1 MARDT
6 GPETGR
12 RVVTDLDAMR
22 ALANPQR
29 SAILKLLMSGPPRTA
44 TECAAV
50 VGASPSACSY
60 HLRELQRFGFVE
72 RDDSPTAAAVDN
84 RVRRWRA
91 AAVGFTLGARPL
103 SGSTPEE
110 RAVFAAVLGADRA
123 ENERL
128 AREFVETVTDLP
140 GEWQDAAEFSTY
152 ELALTPDELT
162 QLARQIDDLLRPHRV
177 GVKRRPAPSVR
188 TVHIA
193 FDAFP
198 RPEQSVPGTPARSGP
213 HPSRHGV
220 PGTDR
225 RRP

>member
-1 MARDT
+1 MTREV

-12 RVVTDLDAMR
+12 RVVADLDAMR
-22 ALANPQR
+22 ALAHPQR

-44 TECAAV
+44 TDCAEV

-60 HLRELQRFGFVE
+60 HLRELERFGFVE
-72 RDDSPTAAAVDN
+72 RDDSPGATPVDG

-91 AAVGFTLGARPL
+91 SAIGFTLGARPL
-103 SGSTPEE
+103 SDATPEE
-110 RAVFAAVLGADRA
+110 RAVFAAVFGADRV

-128 AREFVETVTDLP
+128 AREFVESVADLP

-152 ELALTPDELT
+152 ELALTPAELT
-162 QLARQIDDLLRPHRV
+162 ELARQIDDLLRPHRV
-177 GVKRRPAPSVR
+177 GVKRRPAKSAR

-198 RPEQSVPGTPARSGP
+198 RPDQS
-213 HPSRHGV
+213 
-220 PGTDR
+220 
-225 RRP
+225 

>member
-1 MARDT
+1 MARET

-12 RVVTDLDAMR
+12 RVVTDLDALR
-22 ALANPQR
+22 ALAHPQR

-50 VGASPSACSY
+50 VDATPSACSY

-72 RDDSPTAAAVDN
+72 RDDSTTDAPVDA
-84 RVRRWRA
+84 RVRRWQA

-128 AREFVETVTDLP
+128 AREFVESVTDLP

-162 QLARQIDDLLRPHRV
+162 ELARQIDDLLRPHRV
-177 GVKRRPAPSVR
+177 GVKRRPARSAR

-198 RPEQSVPGTPARSGP
+198 RP
-213 HPSRHGV
+213 
-220 PGTDR
+220 DR
-225 RRP
+225 P

>member
-1 MARDT
+1 MARKT
-6 GPETGR
+6 GSETGR
-12 RVVTDLDAMR
+12 RIVTDLDAMR
-22 ALANPQR
+22 ALAHPQR
-29 SAILKLLMSGPPRTA
+29 SAILKLLMAGPPRTA

-72 RDDSPTAAAVDN
+72 RDDGSTDAPVDA

-128 AREFVETVTDLP
+128 AREFVESVTDLP

-162 QLARQIDDLLRPHRV
+162 ELARQIDDLLRPHRV
-177 GVKRRPAPSVR
+177 GVKRRPAPSAR

-198 RPEQSVPGTPARSGP
+198 RPDQS
-213 HPSRHGV
+213 
-220 PGTDR
+220 
-225 RRP
+225 

>member
-1 MARDT
+1 VARET

-22 ALANPQR
+22 ALAHPQR
-29 SAILKLLMSGPPRTA
+29 SAILKLLMAGPPRTA
-44 TECAAV
+44 TECAAIV
-50 VGASPSACSY
+50 RATPSACSY

-72 RDDSPTAAAVDN
+72 RDDSPTDAPVDA
-84 RVRRWRA
+84 RIDARLRRWRA

-140 GEWQDAAEFSTY
+140 SEWQDAAEFSTY
-152 ELALTPDELT
+152 ELALTPDELSE
-162 QLARQIDDLLRPHRV
+162 LARQIDDLLRPHRV
-177 GVKRRPAPSVR
+177 GVKRRPAASAR

-198 RPEQSVPGTPARSGP
+198 RPDQSVPGTPVRSGP
-213 HPSRHGV
+213 NP
-220 PGTDR
+220 
-225 RRP
+225 